1 MRSSIRSLAGL
12 LLLLPFFAGVL
23 HAQALGPY
31 EGEVPVASQSDADR
45 LAVLPQALAQ
55 VLLKSGGADAAR
67 AVQAADAAKLLQ
79 QYRYRQEVVNIDGVA
94 QSRLYLIARF
104 DRQGVGRLLGSDD
117 GGIWPT
123 QRPQPV
129 LWLALDDGSGAR
141 IVSQD
146 AAAVVAPLTTRANQ
160 RGIGVRLPRYD
171 AQEQAS
177 VHPRDLTGDETW
189 SVDTATRRY
198 GGPALLGWMRRGED
212 GWIADWRL
220 RDGSMELGRWQSRDA
235 QAAVVLAAGA
245 DGAADVLARRAAPRV
260 FSGPPGRYRIVVEG
274 LTDAAAYAR
283 VAELLERQPIVRAVA
298 PVRLDQARLELDL
311 ELSAGVEGLAQLLR
325 GSELEPVFVGD
336 LTTPSEFA
344 FGPP

>member
-1 MRSSIRSLAGL
+1 MRSCVRSLVGI
-12 LLLLPFFAGVL
+12 LLPLLFFAGAL
-23 HAQALGPY
+23 HAQAPGPY

-45 LAVLPQALAQ
+45 LTVLPQALAQ

-67 AVQAADAAKLLQ
+67 AAQAADAARLLQ

-104 DRQGVGRLLGSDD
+104 DRQGVGRLLGTD
-117 GGIWPT
+117 GASVWPT

-146 AAAVVAPLTTRANQ
+146 AAAAVAPLTTRANQ
-160 RGIGVRLPRYD
+160 RGVVVRLPRYD

-177 VHPRDLTGDETW
+177 VNPRDLSGDETW
-189 SVDTATRRY
+189 SIDTATRRY

-220 RDGSMELGRWQSRDA
+220 RDGGVELGRWQSRDA
-235 QAAVVLAAGA
+235 QASAVLAAGA
-245 DGAADVLARRAAPRV
+245 DGAADIFAQRAAPRT
-260 FSGPPGRYRIVVEG
+260 FSGPAGRYRVVVEG
-274 LTDAAAYAR
+274 LTSAADYAR
-283 VAELLERQPIVRAVA
+283 MMGLLSGQPIVREVL
-298 PVRLDQARLELDL
+298 PVRVDQARVELDL

-325 GSELEPVFVGD
+325 GSVLDPVFVGD

-344 FGPP
+344 FGQP

>member
-1 MRSSIRSLAGL
+1 MQSSTRLLAGIL
-12 LLLLPFFAGVL
+12 LQLLFFTGAL

-55 VLLKSGGADAAR
+55 VLLKSGGVDAAR
-67 AVQAADAAKLLQ
+67 TLKGAEAANLLQ
-79 QYRYRQEVVNIDGVA
+79 QYRYRQEVVNVDGVA
-94 QSRLYLIARF
+94 QARLYLVARF
-104 DRQGVGRLLGSDD
+104 DRQGIGRLLGTD
-117 GGIWPT
+117 GGSVVPT

-146 AAAVVAPLTTRANQ
+146 AVAAVAPLTARANQ

-177 VHPRDLTGDETW
+177 VHARDLTGDETW

-198 GGPALLGWMRRGED
+198 GGPALIGWMRRGEG

-220 RDGSMELGRWQSRDA
+220 RDGGAELGRWQSRDV
-235 QAAVVLAAGA
+235 QAAAVLAAGA
-245 DGAADVLARRAAPRV
+245 DGAADVLAQRSVSRA
-260 FSGPPGRYRIVVEG
+260 FSGPAGRYRIVVEG
-274 LTDAAAYAR
+274 LADAASYAR
-283 VAELLERQPIVRAVA
+283 VMELLGRQPIVRETV
-298 PVRLDQARLELDL
+298 PLRLDQARLELDV

-325 GSELEPVFVGD
+325 GSVLEPVFVGD

-344 FGPP
+344 FGQR